1 MKQTS
6 ADSSLC
12 ISFRDRQRLLSESA
26 STAEAV
32 GAMLCRQCTHYRRS
46 PDPYVYLTDCE
57 LLRLAELLEE
67 AEVIARRGV
76 DRMDEGWE
84 QLEEANHTK

>member
-1 MKQTS
+1 MKQAS

-26 STAEAV
+26 STVEAV

-46 PDPYVYLTDCE
+46 RDPYVYLTDGE
-57 LLRLAELLEE
+57 LVRLQELLEE
-67 AEVIARRGV
+67 AEAIARRGV

-84 QLEEANHTK
+84 ELDKANRTK